1 MTKPTMPPCAFFAR
15 RPTNAP
21 NDLVETDEGLARAM
35 KFIETHEN
43 PFDRLN
49 VLCWAAERIKAAL
62 RKRELRIRRLTAR
75 IENSRGDGSETN
87 RNEIANARRL
97 IASIKS
103 ASAPYNTRLD
113 TVLDLFASIRK
124 DVLDGLLTYTEDFA
138 SSIPDGCQG
147 TRRPPTAMTLHP
159 PSADLWTS
167 TSPSRIR
174 ASPASGVRRVKAR
187 KAAHLLDA
195 KLLVLV
201 RPDRGLNLL

>member
-1 MTKPTMPPCAFFAR
+1 MTKPTMPPCAFLTR
-15 RPTNAP
+15 RPINAP
-21 NDLVETDEGLARAM
+21 DDLIETDEGFARAM

-49 VLCWAAERIKAAL
+49 VLCWVAERIKAAL

-138 SSIPDGCQG
+138 SFIPDGCQG
-147 TRRPPTAMTLHP
+147 TRAASYSHDVASTLGRLVDIDFSFKNP
-159 PSADLWTS
+159 RKP
-167 TSPSRIR
+167 RQ
-174 ASPASGVRRVKAR
+174 RRSAR
-187 KAAHLLDA
+187 KSA
-195 KLLVLV
+195 
-201 RPDRGLNLL
+201 